1 MNDRIPLNLQTGDLV
16 TVYGVASLHKQ
27 SLSGGGRF
35 GPENHLGLVVSML
48 SDHGID
54 RVNVEWI
61 KCPRENKIG
70 TYYNYR
76 YATCTEWVGKLDNET
91 STENFS
97 NAS

>member
-1 MNDRIPLNLQTGDLV
+1 MGTDHYLGIVMSMFQDEGERWLANVQWMKHVGD
-16 TVYGVASLHKQ
+16 YE
-27 SLSGGGRF
+27 F
-35 GPENHLGLVVSML
+35 
-48 SDHGID
+48 
-54 RVNVEWI
+54 
-61 KCPRENKIG
+61 G